1 LSVGIDDLSG
11 HVSIGDRL
19 TLSGRTA
26 AATEAGSGDFGVTG
40 YQFDMELTQV
50 NEMCLTPDEIA
61 GGSG

>member
-19 TLSGRTA
+19 TLRGRTA
-26 AATEAGSGDFGVTG
+26 AATEAGSADFGVTG
-40 YQFDMELTQV
+40 YQFDMELAQV